1 MKKKYFISFY
11 RYYLLTVLI
20 LLIGVLSFN
29 IVVDYTGT
37 FGLRWIDP
45 NITLKTDNRRLVSPG
60 VIRTYKP
67 DTIITGTSRVGRG
80 INPSHNVF
88 ENKRALNLF
97 LNAGDA
103 YELSQLLNFALMV
116 SPPKLVILGIDFFSF
131 DKNLDV
137 ESYSSRFK
145 SYNYQNNPLPIRLMN
160 NSDLLLSKDAIKQNI
175 ASLKKRHLDFDQLKK
190 KSFHDARSQELNVSL
205 FDDTFNKALQVNSV
219 IKPGGHGYHEFE
231 FSEEKLKDLVK
242 VLSKIKDQGIE
253 VKLFLTPLHVYLMET
268 IFQLNLFSQYEKIII
283 AMSDL
288 SKDPLVEF
296 YDFSGFNS
304 VTIGLDGVNVTGNYP
319 DAGHY
324 SYQVGDRILEE
335 IFHRADIKG
344 NDFGELV
351 TNEEVQNHLTNFKQ
365 QRLRWRSQNR
375 RDAAIIDAIISLKR
389 EALNKEGVR
398 QIVTDNFYEFHNLS
412 QVQ

>member
-1 MKKKYFISFY
+1 
-11 RYYLLTVLI
+11 
-20 LLIGVLSFN
+20 
-29 IVVDYTGT
+29 
-37 FGLRWIDP
+37 
-45 NITLKTDNRRLVSPG
+45 
-60 VIRTYKP
+60 
-67 DTIITGTSRVGRG
+67 
-80 INPSHNVF
+80 
-88 ENKRALNLF
+88 
-97 LNAGDA
+97 
-103 YELSQLLNFALMV
+103 
-116 SPPKLVILGIDFFSF
+116 
-131 DKNLDV
+131 
-137 ESYSSRFK
+137 
-145 SYNYQNNPLPIRLMN
+145 
-160 NSDLLLSKDAIKQNI
+160 
-175 ASLKKRHLDFDQLKK
+175 
-190 KSFHDARSQELNVSL
+190 
-205 FDDTFNKALQVNSV
+205 
-219 IKPGGHGYHEFE
+219 
-231 FSEEKLKDLVK
+231 
-242 VLSKIKDQGIE
+242 
-253 VKLFLTPLHVYLMET
+253 
-268 IFQLNLFSQYEKIII
+268 
-283 AMSDL
+283 MSDL

-304 VTIGLDGVNVTGNYP
+304 VTTGVDGINVTGNYP